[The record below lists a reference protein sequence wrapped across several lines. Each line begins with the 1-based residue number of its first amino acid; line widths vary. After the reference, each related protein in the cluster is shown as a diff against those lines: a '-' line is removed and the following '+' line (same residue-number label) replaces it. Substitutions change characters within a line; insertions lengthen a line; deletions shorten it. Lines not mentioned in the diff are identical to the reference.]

1 VDAWDGEMP
10 LLDALRNHLGL
21 AAAALPGLT
30 WVNLGPSHADLALA
44 QTGGLLAAPS
54 WEPEARRIGRASI
67 DDLLATVAERSTA

>member
-1 VDAWDGEMP
+1 MDAWDGEMP
-10 LLDALRNHLGL
+10 LLYALRNHLGL

-54 WEPEARRIGRASI
+54 WEPGARIGRASI
-67 DDLLATVAERSTA
+67 DDLPATVAERSTA